1 MRPARCPFTCTAH
14 RGNGVELMPAH
25 KRRYISGKVAWYFK
39 FQAPGATR
47 LHAVIIR
54 EHGFATKKE
63 AEDVESIRRSDELK
77 KYDLARAGATGVAA
91 KLPTTLSMLLEEF
104 FRQHVDEKLAPKT
117 IERYHEMAACL
128 APELLAMPLG
138 EITPLHLNREWTRLL
153 KSGGH
158 HRRTKPA
165 RPLSTKTVRNI
176 AGVVSSAFGRAV
188 HWGLVATNPVTNS
201 EPPVPREHI
210 KLALL
215 PAEQMVMID
224 AAGGHGSCLRSW
236 ICAQRP
242 ARAAARSWLCAGR
255 TSRASM
261 PPLSV
266 LLRRPT
272 TE

>member
-1 MRPARCPFTCTAH
+1 
-14 RGNGVELMPAH
+14 MPAH